1 MGIKEVGQEHRKW
14 GGGWDCFIFVAEH
27 SRIVMDPRLME
38 RPSMCEKCFT
48 VVPSFYSTT
57 DRSGMA
63 ENRDRVRDGAL
74 D

>member
-1 MGIKEVGQEHRKW
+1 MRIKKVGQEHRKW

-27 SRIVMDPRLME
+27 SRIVMDPRLTE

-48 VVPSFYSTT
+48 AFYSIT
-57 DRSGMA
+57 DRSGMV
-63 ENRDRVRDGAL
+63 ENLDRVRNGAL